1 MVTSMLGGRIGIIL
15 IYYLIL
21 LCALIVILFPI
32 LPLGIGKLPVR
43 AYSEAQTYERTRHD
57 MPLNVFGFNLTGLF
71 ISSALATIGIYQLV
85 ILIYHDTM
93 SKQLTTFKDYLTEL
107 YKEAKFDSTGDRLM
121 QVYAIMTLLLWVLWV
136 LDVVLALTIGFYHW
150 NSDEYRNAPAAFTF
164 AFEVFDGLASSC
176 RTIGFMI
183 IFYVTRKEEGGH
195 RTLLNGKY
203 LPLNQRETKR
213 LVSDA
218 YNM

>member
-1 MVTSMLGGRIGIIL
+1 MLGGRIGIIL
-15 IYYLIL
+15 IHYLIL

-57 MPLNVFGFNLTGLF
+57 MPLNVFGFNLAGLF
-71 ISSALATIGIYQLV
+71 ISSALATMGIYQLV
-85 ILIYHDTM
+85 IFNYEEKM
-93 SKQLTTFKDYLTEL
+93 SNQLKTFKDYLTDL
-107 YKEAKFDSTGDRLM
+107 YNEAKLDSKSGRLM

-195 RTLLNGKY
+195 RARLNGKY